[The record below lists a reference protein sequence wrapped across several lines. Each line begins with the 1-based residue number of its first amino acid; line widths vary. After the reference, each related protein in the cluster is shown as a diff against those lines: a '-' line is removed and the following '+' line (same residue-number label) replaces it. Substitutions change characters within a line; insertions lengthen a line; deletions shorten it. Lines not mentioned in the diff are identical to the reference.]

1 MKAFDAAYSRTA
13 ENVGSRVS
21 AEGFDPKIQQL
32 ISEYGGTSYEKGLY
46 RIFNAEDA
54 KRWTATI
61 RRFFHLSPKEL
72 RHSAEIGKE
81 TCLGIGA
88 AFSPHILVSA
98 GYRRHF

>member
-32 ISEYGGTSYEKGLY
+32 SVNTAGLRTRRVLY
-46 RIFNAEDA
+46 RIFNARMRNLDRN
-54 KRWTATI
+54 KSGGSS
-61 RRFFHLSPKEL
+61 HLSPKEL

-81 TCLGIGA
+81 TCLGK
-88 AFSPHILVSA
+88 
-98 GYRRHF
+98 